1 MKHSI
6 AKSILI
12 LILVVSLLAIGI
24 TAVMSVYEANIFV
37 RETMI
42 SKASNAAQVIAH
54 VYSGVSP
61 ETMISDEAVGA
72 EVSAAFQS
80 MIESFQLEYL
90 YIVIPDVDSGQITY
104 VCVAGNEDTRE
115 LAESLPPGTVRY
127 REISEE
133 LASVMRGKSSLTSG
147 KTDKQYGHVF
157 SAYAPPPGLVA
168 AAPEVTCETDNQ
180 YGHVF
185 SVYVPLQGPDGSVT
199 AVIGADINAADLSA
213 RFQRVIL
220 WRIFF
225 SLASVILSA
234 FVLYRVL
241 KRKVIKPAETISS
254 AMKSFGENDH
264 YDTQPISIR
273 GDNEFSHIGASF
285 NLMAANT
292 RDYIDR
298 IKAYTELQNRQEYE
312 FGVASEIQRGF
323 LPKQHYTDTFS
334 EISAL
339 MVPARNVGGDF
350 YDYFE
355 DRGHMVLVIADVSG
369 KGVSGAIFMAS
380 VISLIR
386 GFVKQGMTPGD
397 VLEAVNREL
406 EYSNPNM
413 MFVTTFLAFA
423 DPKEGM
429 IRYANAGHSPPYLLH
444 DGKRKLLAA
453 SSGVPLGIFAGE
465 TYQTAEEVLPLGSTL
480 FLYTDGVNEAVD
492 RHAEFF
498 GMERLEK
505 ILSETDGANAVIQ
518 VKSEL
523 DRFTAGSEQSDDIT
537 MLSFISRSEKL
548 VLPAEVRAFSRMRDW
563 IFTDERIPKEIQ
575 KRLCLMAEECFVN
588 ICSYAYDTP
597 GGNIICRKQ
606 SWEDGTVAIQ
616 FTDSGKP
623 FDPTVDAIKAE
634 GYDPDH
640 QIGGLGILIVQSFA
654 DYCRYVNI
662 DGNNVL
668 LIIKHGK
675 EERI

>member
-199 AVIGADINAADLSA
+199 AVIGADINAADLST

-264 YDTQPISIR
+264 YDTQPIAIR

-518 VKSEL
+518 VKNEL

-654 DYCRYVNI
+654 DCCRYVNI

>member
-157 SAYAPPPGLVA
+157 SAYAPPPGLGA

-264 YDTQPISIR
+264 YDTQPIAIR

-668 LIIKHGK
+668 LIIKHGN

>member
-264 YDTQPISIR
+264 YDTQPIAIR

-662 DGNNVL
+662 EGNNVL